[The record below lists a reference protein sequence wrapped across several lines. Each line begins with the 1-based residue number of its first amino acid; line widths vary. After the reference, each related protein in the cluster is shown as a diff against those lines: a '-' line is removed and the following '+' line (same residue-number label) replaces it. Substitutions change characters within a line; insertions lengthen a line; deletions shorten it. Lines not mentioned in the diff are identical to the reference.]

1 MILLHLARQDNL
13 DEDESVIRCSVLH
26 ASLDENPTFEAISYR
41 WRGEPVTILLND
53 TPFKI
58 CSNLVCAL
66 RFMRIERCRTL
77 WADAICINQTD
88 NVEKSW
94 QVGLMGRIY
103 KQAQRSLLWLGPEQ
117 DDSDLAMDVLTKWSN
132 KDNEATRY
140 AGFFEELEEKQSSS
154 FSEFSLRVFHS
165 LSSFFNRDYWSRI
178 WIIQEVVLCKEFL
191 LLCGDKTIGIMD
203 FYISLIIMTSSIG
216 AWYLRMDRSSS
227 IGEVQENM
235 QSPERI
241 TSILANVPLFWV
253 KQHYF
258 HGPDTMSPLRLSL
271 YYFLRVTCVPVK
283 FRGFATDDRDRIFAI
298 LELSRDAQRLGIIP
312 NYELST
318 EDLYINVA
326 RALLLR
332 GRQFC
337 VLSLCQENKKY
348 SRLPSWTPDWSS
360 LVDHELTW
368 PHMGDVMERC
378 PCYDDFTP
386 SKGLDLGDF
395 PVQPKDQRRLRLHA
409 MMVDFVE
416 STGKSYS
423 QIAAQVITDRE
434 PNRVPCAPRS
444 WVLELLS
451 LQRKHR
457 QKLIRDSV

>member
-1 MILLHLARQDNL
+1 
-13 DEDESVIRCSVLH
+13 
-26 ASLDENPTFEAISYR
+26 
-41 WRGEPVTILLND
+41 
-53 TPFKI
+53 
-58 CSNLVCAL
+58 
-66 RFMRIERCRTL
+66 
-77 WADAICINQTD
+77 
-88 NVEKSW
+88 
-94 QVGLMGRIY
+94 
-103 KQAQRSLLWLGPEQ
+103 
-117 DDSDLAMDVLTKWSN
+117 MDVLTKWSN

-178 WIIQEVVLCKEFL
+178 RIIQEVVLCKEFL